1 MDKQKGILD
10 EVFGQSLDRRS
21 FLVGSAAVGCAA
33 LVGSSLEWQNLM
45 QKADAGTLTPAD
57 EYKLNQAERTIYTV
71 CLNCNTGCGVKAK
84 IADGGLVKVD
94 GNPYSPW
101 TMMPHLDYNRKVQ
114 EAARIDG
121 AICPK
126 GQASLQIYYDPYRIR
141 KVLKRAGKRGEN
153 KWVTVPFDQA
163 VNEIVNGGKLFAKV
177 PGEENR
183 EVEGL
188 KSLYAVKDPKVMKD
202 MGDAVSQIWAEKDKA
217 KKQALVQAFQQK
229 FKEHLGAMIDP
240 AHPDFGPKNN
250 QFCFWW
256 GRLKDGR
263 GDIIKRF
270 TLDSMGSTNA
280 HGHTTVCQGSLYFTG
295 KAMSEQWRYDA
306 KKNAYSWTGGQKFYW
321 QGELEGAEFVIF
333 VGANVFE
340 ANYGPPMRTQRITE
354 GVSSGRLKY
363 AVIDPVYRKATAHAW
378 KWVPVKPGR
387 DAAIALGMIR
397 WILDNKKYDAKY
409 LSCANKAAA
418 KAAGEPTWCNA
429 SWLVKLVDGK
439 PRGLLKGQE
448 AGLPDVMLEKDGKSY
463 RQENFVAMSGGQ
475 PAAVDPYD
483 EKTAVNG
490 DLFYQGE
497 VNGIKVKTALQIL
510 LEEAASKSIAE
521 WAKEADVK
529 PADLEELARE
539 FTSHGKK
546 AVVDIHR
553 GVSQHTSGYYNVLA
567 WNTLNLL
574 IGNLDHRGGFI
585 KLSTF
590 SHRGD
595 KAGQSYNVSKHP
607 KKLAGFGLNI
617 IRAGT
622 KYEDTTIFNGYPA
635 KRAWFP
641 LASDIHQEVATSAGD
656 QYPYQ
661 LKCLIMYM
669 NSAIYSVPSGQGII
683 DALSDPKKLPLVIS
697 SDIMV
702 GETSL
707 YADYIFPD
715 LTYLERWEF
724 HGSHPNIPF
733 KVQPVRQPAAI
744 PLTETVKVF
753 GQEMPC
759 SIEALLL
766 ALAEKMNL
774 PGFGPDGFDKGVA
787 LSHFD
792 HQYLK
797 QVANIATDGK
807 AVPDA
812 DDEEVKIFLEAR
824 KHLPKTVFDPERW
837 KAACGGEKFWR
848 KVIYVLNRGGRFEE
862 HAAAWDGTKVKNK
875 YGTYASMY
883 CEKTATT
890 RNAMNGQ
897 YFNGIATYVP
907 DITDCTGKKVDDS
920 AGGYDLTLLTGKTIQ
935 HTKSRTNGSYW
946 LLALEP
952 ENGLK
957 INPVDAKRL
966 GFKDGDRVKVVSATN
981 PDGVW
986 KLGALGDMPIA
997 GKLQVTEGI
1006 RPGVVDFSLG
1016 SGHFASGS
1024 RDVSIDGQVIKGD
1037 GRRGKGIHANAVMRA
1052 DPLVKNTG
1060 LQDVIGGSI
1069 VFYDTQVK
1077 LVRV

>member
-1 MDKQKGILD
+1 MDQIMDHRLN
-10 EVFGQSLDRRS
+10 RRS
-21 FLVGSAAVGCAA
+21 FLAGGAVAGCAA
-33 LVGSSLEWQNLM
+33 FAGTSQVWRDML
-45 QKADAGTLTPAD
+45 QKASAGALSPED

-71 CLNCNTGCGVKAK
+71 CLNCNTGCGIKAK
-84 IADGGLVKVD
+84 LVDGNLVKVD

-101 TMMPHLDYNRKVQ
+101 TMTPHLAYDQKVRD
-114 EAARIDG
+114 AARIDS

-153 KWVTVPFDQA
+153 KWITVPFDQA
-163 VNEIVNGGKLFAKV
+163 VSEIVSGGKLFAKV

-188 KSLYAVKDPKVMKD
+188 KTLFAVTDPKVMKD
-202 MGDAVSQIWAEKDKA
+202 MGEAVDKIWAEKDKG
-217 KKQALVQAFQQK
+217 KKQTLVAEFQTK
-229 FKEHLGAMIDP
+229 FKDHLGAMIDP

-270 TLDSMGSTNA
+270 TLDSFGSTNA

-295 KAMSEQWRYDA
+295 KAMSEQWLYDA
-306 KKNAYSWTGGQKFYW
+306 KKNAMSWTGGQKFYW

-354 GVSSGRLKY
+354 GLSSGRLKY
-363 AVIDPVYRKATAHAW
+363 AVIDPVYRKAASHAW
-378 KWVPVKPGR
+378 KWLPVKPGR

-409 LSCANKAAA
+409 LASANKAAA

-429 SWLVKLVDGK
+429 SWLVKMDGGK
-439 PRGLLKGQE
+439 PRGLLRAHE
-448 AGLPDVMLEKDGKSY
+448 AGMPDTMAEKNGKTF
-463 RQENFVAMSGGQ
+463 RMEKFVAVAGGQ

-483 EKTAVNG
+483 EKDSVNG
-490 DLFYQGE
+490 DLFYTGE
-497 VNGIKVKTALQIL
+497 VNGIRVKTVLQVL
-510 LEEAASKSIAE
+510 LEEASTRSLTE
-521 WAKEADVK
+521 WAKEADL
-529 PADLEELARE
+529 PASDIEELARE

-546 AVVDIHR
+546 AVCDIHR

-590 SHRGD
+590 NHRGD
-595 KAGQSYNVSKHP
+595 KAGQAYNVGKHP
-607 KKLAGFGLNI
+607 KKLPGFGLNI

-622 KYEDTTIFNGYPA
+622 KYEDSTIFQGYPA
-635 KRAWFP
+635 KRPWFP
-641 LASDIHQEVATSAGD
+641 LASDIHQEIATSAGD

-661 LKCLIMYM
+661 IKCLMLYM
-669 NSAIYSVPSGQGII
+669 ASPVYSVPSGQGII
-683 DALSDPKKLPLVIS
+683 DALSDPHKLPLVIA

-715 LTYLERWEF
+715 LSYMERWEF

-733 KVQPVRQPAAI
+733 KVQPVRQPAAL

-766 ALAEKMNL
+766 GLAEKMNM
-774 PGFGPDGFDKGVA
+774 PGFGPDGFEKGVP
-787 LSHFD
+787 LTHFD
-792 HQYLK
+792 HHYLK

-807 AVPDA
+807 AIPDA
-812 DDEEVKIFLEAR
+812 DEEEVKIFLEAR
-824 KHLPKTVFDPERW
+824 KHLPRSVFDPERW
-837 KAACGGEKFWR
+837 KESCGDKFWR
-848 KVIYVLNRGGRFEE
+848 KVIYVLNRGGRFEDY
-862 HAAAWDGTKVKNK
+862 AAAWDGTKVRNK
-875 YGTYASMY
+875 YGTYVNLY
-883 CEKTATT
+883 CEKTAMT
-890 RNAMNGQ
+890 RNAMSGQ

-907 DITDCTGKKVDDS
+907 DTIDCTGKKIDDS
-920 AGGYDLTLLTGKTIQ
+920 ANGYDLTLLTGKVIQ
-935 HTKSRTNGSYW
+935 HTKSRTSAAYW
-946 LLALEP
+946 LQALEP
-952 ENGLK
+952 ENGLL
-957 INPVDAKRL
+957 INPIDAKRL
-966 GFKDGDRVKVVSATN
+966 SLKDGERIRVISATN

-986 KLGALGDMPIA
+986 KLGALGDMPIV
-997 GKLQVTEGI
+997 GKLRVTEGI
-1006 RPGVVDFSLG
+1006 RPGVVNFSLG
-1016 SGHFASGS
+1016 FGHFSSGS
-1024 RDVSIDGQVIKGD
+1024 RDITIDGQVIKGD
-1037 GRRGKGIHANAVMRA
+1037 ERRGKGIHANAAMRA
-1052 DPLVKNTG
+1052 DPVVKNTG
-1060 LQDVIGGSI
+1060 LQDMIGASI

-1077 LVRV
+1077 LVRA